1 MLAGPAVIGWLT
13 HLVALNH
20 AFVLLTLLCVTT
32 AVAAGILRT
41 GSDHPRRYETAP
53 SGH

>member
-20 AFVLLTLLCVTT
+20 AFVLLILLCAIT
-32 AVAAGILRT
+32 AAAAGILRT
-41 GSDHPRRYETAP
+41 GSDRTRTPEMAHG
-53 SGH
+53 SH

>member
-20 AFVLLTLLCVTT
+20 AFVLLTLLCAIT

-41 GSDHPRRYETAP
+41 ASDPTPEMATSSH
-53 SGH
+53 